1 MAQMSNVSEK
11 AVFFDSIQHITEAFL
26 TRRARI
32 RHEKKEKRKAKHPV
46 LDWLDAFIWAACMV
60 LLANQYLIQAY
71 RIPSGSMIDTL
82 NIGDHVLVNKLVYG
96 PELLPGF
103 VKLPSIFKP
112 ERNNIM
118 IFESPAYISR
128 GTVFDVTQRII
139 YMLTLSLVDIDR
151 DEKGEQRVHF
161 LIKRVIGQE
170 HDRFIME
177 NGNMF
182 VRFAGE
188 DRWVSESEYNKKRG
202 WNHNVTRLIQTEHY
216 PILRAIGKAEGWH
229 ERAFSLSQKLL
240 DQTSL
245 AGDLRFYDSHARSG
259 ARLETLRKA
268 APDDER
274 YAKELAKRRLG
285 WYVPE
290 GRILPLGDNRDSS
303 NDGRNF
309 GPVSKK
315 KVLGKG
321 MIVFWPFNRMG
332 EMK

>member
-1 MAQMSNVSEK
+1 MSNITKRVG
-11 AVFFDSIQHITEAFL
+11 FFELVQQKTEGFL
-26 TRRARI
+26 TRQARI
-32 RHEKKEKRKAKHPV
+32 RNAKKEKRKAKHPL
-46 LDWLDAFIWAACMV
+46 LDWLDAFIWAASMV
-60 LLANQYLIQAY
+60 LLANQYFIQAY

-82 NIGDHVLVNKLVYG
+82 NIGDHVVVNKLVYG

-103 VKLPSIFKP
+103 IKLPGLVKP
-112 ERNNIM
+112 ERNNII

-128 GTVFDVTQRII
+128 GTVFDVAQRVI

-161 LIKRVIGQE
+161 LIKRATGNSN
-170 HDRFIME
+170 DRFIMQ
-177 NGNMF
+177 NGNMYIK
-182 VRFAGE
+182 FAGE

-202 WNHNVTRLIQTEHY
+202 WNHNITRLLSDENY
-216 PILRAIGKAEGWH
+216 PLLRAIGKAEGWH
-229 ERAFSLSQKLL
+229 EKAFPISQKLL

-245 AGDLRFYDSHARSG
+245 AGDLRYYDGFARG
-259 ARLETLRKA
+259 EARLETLRKA
-268 APDDER
+268 SPQDAR

-290 GRILPLGDNRDSS
+290 GRVLPLGDNRDSS

-315 KVLGKG
+315 KILGKG
-321 MIVFWPFNRMG
+321 MIIFWPLPRMG
-332 EMK
+332 GMK